1 MKECVFTIPTC
12 TLNGK
17 YENMKYKF
25 SFPQIQMD
33 GMEYA
38 VSSGVKV
45 SKFEI
50 RGSAN
55 CRPARAAA
63 TVAASNSENETGSFF
78 SQK

>member
-1 MKECVFTIPTC
+1 
-12 TLNGK
+12 
-17 YENMKYKF
+17 
-25 SFPQIQMD
+25 MD

-63 TVAASNSENETGSFF
+63 TVAASNSENGTGSFF